1 MRKLGLK
8 FADGF
13 KQREARCSLKTE
25 DEDEDSIIERI
36 LLEEEDEDED
46 EDADADE
53 DEDEDEEEDDTAE
66 LLDEAGK
73 LMGGSCRRGRHCHS
87 ARSFAAM
94 SSGFPL

>member
-8 FADGF
+8 SADGF
-13 KQREARCSLKTE
+13 KQREARRSLKTE

-36 LLEEEDEDED
+36 LLEDE
-46 EDADADE
+46 DE
-53 DEDEDEEEDDTAE
+53 DEDEDEEKDDTAE

-87 ARSFAAM
+87 ARSFAAV
-94 SSGFPL
+94 SWGFPL